1 MSGLV
6 SSAVPGGSTAAAE
19 WMWSRRYV
27 EGLQCHRMLFNLICF
42 CNDIILEFIVI
53 TLLRDSLHGQT
64 DGVEWLAPRLGW
76 VRWSGAQPAIP
87 AHTYD
92 NVFWQPSQANERAIG
107 IIGYSRRKFMGGL
120 CKNLFWNNSIS
131 VWLGHQLFQWWC
143 SLAAAAGGRR
153 QRRRD
158 FWCSKF
164 SKEEVGCWGDT
175 SAPPPVSPPSWFL
188 SPANMTLMTTTTS
201 LCSGLAHIIL
211 LFSCDMEEQR
221 YSQSAPY
228 GQYSCWV

>member
-6 SSAVPGGSTAAAE
+6 SSTIPGGSTAAAE

-64 DGVEWLAPRLGW
+64 DGVEWLGW

-153 QRRRD
+153 QRLLMLQV
-158 FWCSKF
+158 FAK
-164 SKEEVGCWGDT
+164 KKLVVGAKRHI
-175 SAPPPVSPPSWFL
+175 SATARLTAIVIFISGKYDADDDDHVSLLWSC
-188 SPANMTLMTTTTS
+188 AYY
-201 LCSGLAHIIL
+201 III
-211 LFSCDMEEQR
+211 FVWHGGTEI
-221 YSQSAPY
+221 
-228 GQYSCWV
+228 V